1 MPRKIYGV
9 TAHEKTSL
17 TGGHSRLTVTAEIE
31 TFNENDQIS
40 LFEAVPQGIN
50 PDILILAAQVDQVG
64 VGADVLGYTTVTFVR
79 PITAHQYEQVTVTTE
94 GHSSTVSVRN
104 ILS

>member
-9 TAHEKTSL
+9 TAKETTNL
-17 TGGHSRLTVTAEIE
+17 TGGHSRLTVTADIQ
-31 TFNENDQIS
+31 TLKQNEQIS

-50 PDILILAAQVDQVG
+50 PEILILAAQVDESG
-64 VGADVLGYTTVTFVR
+64 GGADVLGCTTVTFVR
-79 PITAHQYEQVTVTTE
+79 PITAHQYDQVTVTTD
-94 GHSSTVSVRN
+94 GNSSTVSVQD